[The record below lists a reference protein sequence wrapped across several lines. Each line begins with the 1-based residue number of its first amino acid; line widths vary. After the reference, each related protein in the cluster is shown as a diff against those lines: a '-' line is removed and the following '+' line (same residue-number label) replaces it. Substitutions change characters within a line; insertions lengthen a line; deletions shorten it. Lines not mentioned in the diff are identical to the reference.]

1 MIDQPISKHKQPLHT
16 NAIVARGQ
24 RAWGRIEATAAEQR
38 ELWREVGEALLVGRR
53 LHKSDKLFGQWIKA
67 HGFDDIK
74 PRTRSAAMWLA
85 DTYSAIVADY
95 PAEITRPVAL
105 QEWFNEQKTTSILP
119 ADLAEV
125 EAEKVETIE
134 LDQRSA
140 ERVAKVINRAKR
152 KWQGLPNNC
161 GLTALS
167 VW

>member
-1 MIDQPISKHKQPLHT
+1 
-16 NAIVARGQ
+16 
-24 RAWGRIEATAAEQR
+24 
-38 ELWREVGEALLVGRR
+38 
-53 LHKSDKLFGQWIKA
+53 
-67 HGFDDIK
+67 
-74 PRTRSAAMWLA
+74 MWLA